1 MMTKKDV
8 FSVEDVAKAIDH
20 AVLKPQYVSRDIE
33 EQAAMCMTRGVGC
46 ICVRPTDVGL
56 AVRCVS
62 GSTVAVASVVGF
74 PHGTHDASIKLSEAK
89 RVLSAGA
96 QEIDMV
102 LAIGHLISGDVGLV
116 EDEITAIV
124 NTASEFRAC
133 VKVILET
140 CYLSTD
146 QIITACQI
154 AEKAGANFVK
164 TSTGFG
170 LNPNGTTGAT
180 VEDVQVMLD
189 TVSTR
194 VGVKAS
200 GGIRSWEQAIQFLAM
215 GCQRLGVGDAET
227 ILDGGQTTSD
237 Y

>member
-1 MMTKKDV
+1 MMKPI
-8 FSVEDVAKAIDH
+8 FSVEHVAKVLDH
-20 AVLKPQYVSRDIE
+20 AVLKPQYAKRDVE
-33 EQAAMCMTRGVGC
+33 DHAAMCMSREVGC

-62 GSTVAVASVVGF
+62 GSSVTVASVVGF
-74 PHGTHDASIKLSEAK
+74 PHGSHDASIKLSEAK

-102 LAIGHLISGDVGLV
+102 IAIGNLIAGEEAYV

-124 NTASEFRAC
+124 NAASEFRAC

-170 LNPNGTTGAT
+170 LNSNGTTGAT